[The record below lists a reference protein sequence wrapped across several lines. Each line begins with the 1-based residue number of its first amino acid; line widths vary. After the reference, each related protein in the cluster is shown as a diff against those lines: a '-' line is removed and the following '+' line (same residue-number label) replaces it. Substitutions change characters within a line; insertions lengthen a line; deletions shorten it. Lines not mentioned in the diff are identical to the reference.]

1 MFRYSMLF
9 SLALMVWIF
18 AFTSTL
24 SSSDESIKKGEVLYT
39 QYCGTCHGAEHQ
51 GGMSQ
56 SLADSEWEFGSDD
69 ESIIKNIKDGI
80 DELSMPSFKEVLLD
94 EDINNLVAYIRQEEK
109 NRKPKDH
116 KTIDVLETFEYSVN
130 VQLYAENLEE
140 PWAIDFISPQKAIVT
155 EKPGRLRIIENGKL
169 LDAPIIGIPKVL
181 YESQGGLLDVAV
193 DPEYSENGWIYLSFS
208 HEIDNLAMTK
218 VVRGKLN
225 GKQWVKEETLF
236 ESPPQYYLETRHH
249 YGSRIV
255 FDDDGH
261 LFFSIGDRG
270 KRNHA
275 QDISR
280 PNGKIHRINKDGSIP
295 KDNPFVGVDGAMES
309 IFAFGSR
316 NAQGLAINPITGKLW
331 ETEHGQKGGDEVN
344 IIHPGL
350 NYGWDKITYGRNYD
364 GTVSTE
370 FVKLP
375 GMEIPI
381 LFWRPSI
388 ATCGLNFYKGELFS
402 KWQNHLIVGALKYEE
417 VRLLDIEN
425 DRVIHQ
431 EIILKDAG
439 RVRDICSGP
448 DGAIYVVLNKPGNIL
463 RLTPSN

>member
-1 MFRYSMLF
+1 M
-9 SLALMVWIF
+9 
-18 AFTSTL
+18 
-24 SSSDESIKKGEVLYT
+24 
-39 QYCGTCHGAEHQ
+39 
-51 GGMSQ
+51 
-56 SLADSEWEFGSDD
+56 
-69 ESIIKNIKDGI
+69 
-80 DELSMPSFKEVLLD
+80 
-94 EDINNLVAYIRQEEK
+94 
-109 NRKPKDH
+109 
-116 KTIDVLETFEYSVN
+116 
-130 VQLYAENLEE
+130 
-140 PWAIDFISPQKAIVT
+140 
-155 EKPGRLRIIENGKL
+155 
-169 LDAPIIGIPKVL
+169 
-181 YESQGGLLDVAV
+181 
-193 DPEYSENGWIYLSFS
+193 
-208 HEIDNLAMTK
+208 
-218 VVRGKLN
+218 
-225 GKQWVKEETLF
+225 
-236 ESPPQYYLETRHH
+236 
-249 YGSRIV
+249 
-255 FDDDGH
+255 
-261 LFFSIGDRG
+261 FFSIGDRG

-275 QDISR
+275 QDISK

-295 KDNPFVGVDGAMES
+295 KDNPFVGVDGAIES

-344 IIHPGL
+344 IIRPGL

-388 ATCGLNFYKGELFS
+388 ATCGLDFYKGKLFS

-425 DRVIHQ
+425 NRVIHQ

-439 RVRDICSGP
+439 RVRDVCSGP
-448 DGAIYVVLNKPGNIL
+448 DGAIYVVLNKPGKIL

>member
-1 MFRYSMLF
+1 M
-9 SLALMVWIF
+9 
-18 AFTSTL
+18 
-24 SSSDESIKKGEVLYT
+24 
-39 QYCGTCHGAEHQ
+39 
-51 GGMSQ
+51 
-56 SLADSEWEFGSDD
+56 
-69 ESIIKNIKDGI
+69 
-80 DELSMPSFKEVLLD
+80 
-94 EDINNLVAYIRQEEK
+94 
-109 NRKPKDH
+109 
-116 KTIDVLETFEYSVN
+116 
-130 VQLYAENLEE
+130 
-140 PWAIDFISPQKAIVT
+140 
-155 EKPGRLRIIENGKL
+155 
-169 LDAPIIGIPKVL
+169 
-181 YESQGGLLDVAV
+181 LDVAV
-193 DPEYSENGWIYLSFS
+193 DPDYSENGWIYLSFS
-208 HEIDNLAMTK
+208 HEINELAMTK
-218 VVRGKLN
+218 IVRGKIN
-225 GKQWVKEETLF
+225 RNQWVNEETLF

-261 LFFSIGDRG
+261 LYFSIGDRG

-295 KDNPFVGVDGAMES
+295 KDNPFRGVARATES
-309 IFAFGSR
+309 IYAFGNR
-316 NAQGLAINPITGKLW
+316 NAQGLAIEPSTGKLW

-344 IIHPGL
+344 IVRSGL
-350 NYGWDKITYGRNYD
+350 NYGWDKVTYGRNYD
-364 GTVSTE
+364 DTVSAE

-375 GMEIPI
+375 GMEVPI

-388 ATCGLNFYKGELFS
+388 AACGLDFYKGKLFP
-402 KWQNHLIVGALKYEE
+402 KWQNHLIVGALKFEE

-439 RVRDICSGP
+439 RVRDVCSGP